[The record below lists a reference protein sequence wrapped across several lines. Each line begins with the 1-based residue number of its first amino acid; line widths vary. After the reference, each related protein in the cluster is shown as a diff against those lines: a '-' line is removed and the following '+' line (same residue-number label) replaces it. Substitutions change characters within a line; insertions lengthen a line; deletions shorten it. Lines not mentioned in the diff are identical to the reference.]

1 MKRKKGFTLV
11 ELLVVIAVIALLMA
25 ILLPA
30 LGKARE
36 QARRAICGANLK
48 QIGTAVLGYAGDTDV
63 LPWSGGD
70 TETSDEGGSTPHPY
84 TAFRDTYVDGSGKL
98 KPMRLAV
105 LYSRKYI
112 EDPKA
117 FYCGSQRNRTY
128 MYKSYA
134 NPAPWGTLPQVYNT
148 ENNINQWVR
157 TGYPYYPIDQSL
169 QPTPTQMAPSKYNAS
184 LTVPR
189 YTARR
194 LSLLQKNAPYVTDFL
209 WKNGLKD
216 VVHSSGTYR
225 DANGNTRASNPGMN
239 CLFKD
244 GHVRFVRDEKFSVV
258 KQNINIQGTV
268 FDNIIWNYV
277 EDNEDTFDVRTLLYY
292 LYLGIKP

>member
-1 MKRKKGFTLV
+1 
-11 ELLVVIAVIALLMA
+11 
-25 ILLPA
+25 
-30 LGKARE
+30 
-36 QARRAICGANLK
+36 
-48 QIGTAVLGYAGDTDV
+48 
-63 LPWSGGD
+63 
-70 TETSDEGGSTPHPY
+70 
-84 TAFRDTYVDGSGKL
+84 
-98 KPMRLAV
+98 
-105 LYSRKYI
+105 
-112 EDPKA
+112 
-117 FYCGSQRNRTY
+117 
-128 MYKSYA
+128 
-134 NPAPWGTLPQVYNT
+134 
-148 ENNINQWVR
+148 
-157 TGYPYYPIDQSL
+157 
-169 QPTPTQMAPSKYNAS
+169 MAPSKYNAS